1 MSKSIELQQTEVLLE
16 IQQLKLEML
25 KTLIAVKHAA
35 SIIPRQS

>member
-25 KTLIAVKHAA
+25 QTLIAVKQAA
-35 SIIPRQS
+35 SIIPRKS